1 MKTKKTKLIPVY
13 IAAGYKPKM
22 QQIKEKEKRTFKAI
36 IERALDFYVSNVLN
50 NSNYITNERKSNG

>member
-50 NSNYITNERKSNG
+50 NSN